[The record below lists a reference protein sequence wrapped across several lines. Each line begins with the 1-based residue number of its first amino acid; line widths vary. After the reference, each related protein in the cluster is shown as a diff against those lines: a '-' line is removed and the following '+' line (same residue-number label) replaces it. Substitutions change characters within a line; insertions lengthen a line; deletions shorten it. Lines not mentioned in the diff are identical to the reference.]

1 MLDYYLAGVEEADWV
16 LKTSCRRAVEAV
28 ADFLVAVVLN

>member
-16 LKTSCRRAVEAV
+16 LKTRRAVEAV
-28 ADFLVAVVLN
+28 ADFLVAAA